1 MIDFA
6 AERQKIQEQLK
17 AAISQKNQ
25 ADQVANQSAML
36 QLTLQGKLELLK
48 ELEEA
53 SIEEDV
59 PVMEGSCAVGTTE

>member
-6 AERQKIQEQLK
+6 AERQKIQDQLK

-48 ELEEA
+48 ELEATEEA
-53 SIEEDV
+53 ALAEEAAC
-59 PVMEGSCAVGTTE
+59 SVGGTD